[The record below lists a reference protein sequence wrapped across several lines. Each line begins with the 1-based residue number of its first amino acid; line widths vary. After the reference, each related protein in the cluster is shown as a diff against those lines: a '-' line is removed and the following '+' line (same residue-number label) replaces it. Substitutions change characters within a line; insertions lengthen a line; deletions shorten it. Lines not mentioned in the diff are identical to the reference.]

1 MINKMPPVTAV
12 VQLYQKD
19 QMFPTPAIECFFFTV
34 LPNCWLITFIYHNV
48 PLLALEV
55 PRLKQNLSNILVNVS
70 DSIEMRCKVDG
81 THIPNISWYKDEKL
95 VEEVSGMAG

>member
-1 MINKMPPVTAV
+1 M
-12 VQLYQKD
+12 
-19 QMFPTPAIECFFFTV
+19 
-34 LPNCWLITFIYHNV
+34 
-48 PLLALEV
+48 

-81 THIPNISWYKDEKL
+81 VHIPNINWYKDEKL